1 MNEPIRPEDM
11 RASDADRNLVQ
22 DRLRRAHELGQL
34 DLHEFDERV
43 GTAWA
48 ARTRGELAAVVADLP
63 VPAPPPPTPR
73 HGAVFARTAG
83 GIAMQV
89 LTIIWVTITVANLV
103 IWGIL
108 ELTVGP
114 GHLSVVAVGRRAA
127 GRGAGGALR
136 VRHRTPAPHLLT
148 GHGARCCT
156 NQSRAG
162 PQESSKP
169 FT

>member
-114 GHLSVVAVGRRAA
+114 GIYPWWLWAA
-127 GRGAGGALR
+127 GPPGAVLAVLYAFGIGR
-136 VRHRTPAPHLLT
+136 PPRT
-148 GHGARCCT
+148 
-156 NQSRAG
+156 S
-162 PQESSKP
+162 
-169 FT
+169 